1 MIMSAMTPQQAF
13 AMYQQNIEDFDQA
26 APLLMVEAKGKINVV
41 LIAGGPPADGLAQM
55 IEQGKQYEAVLLS
68 AETRMQAFRE
78 DGTSPTEGPVDTA
91 VFTYADRTGKTW
103 VAMRSFM
110 RTNGK
115 VTYLGDLEVPSD
127 EDAVML
133 GAIAEGLQG
142 LVGRT

>member
-1 MIMSAMTPQQAF
+1 MSAMTTRQAF
-13 AMYQQNIEDFDQA
+13 ALYQQNIEDFDQA
-26 APLLMVEAKGKINVV
+26 APLLMVEKGNKITVV
-41 LIAGGPPADGLAQM
+41 LIEGGPPAEGLAQM
-55 IEQGKQYEAVLLS
+55 IEEGKQYEAVLLS
-68 AETRMQAFRE
+68 AETRMQVFKE

-91 VFTYADRTGKTW
+91 VFTYADQDGKVW

-133 GAIAEGLQG
+133 GAVMEGLSG
-142 LVGRT
+142 LVGQT